1 MKSNFEG
8 PNIMR
13 HHLVSGAAVS
23 LLSAGTINA
32 VKLKRREV
40 TPLKATHDVIK
51 RTTQGTIA
59 TAAVVAASNYK
70 DQPNGGAFK
79 ALASLAIG
87 AAGVYAVE
95 LIDKKLNLD
104 VEEETEE
111 LALEPVINE
120 ERIENE

>member
-70 DQPNGGAFK
+70 DQKNGTFK

-104 VEEETEE
+104 VEEEVEE
-111 LALEPVINE
+111 LALEPVVNE
-120 ERIENE
+120 EGIENE

>member
-8 PNIMR
+8 PNIMK

-32 VKLKRREV
+32 VKLKRKEV
-40 TPLKATHDVIK
+40 TPLKAAHDVVK
-51 RTTQGTIA
+51 RTTQGTLA

-70 DQPNGGAFK
+70 DQPNGGVFK
-79 ALASLAIG
+79 AFASLAIG

-104 VEEETEE
+104 VEEQVEE
-111 LALEPVINE
+111 LAVEA
-120 ERIENE
+120 IE

>member
-70 DQPNGGAFK
+70 GQQNGTFK

-104 VEEETEE
+104 VEEEVEE
-111 LALEPVINE
+111 LALEPVVNE
-120 ERIENE
+120 EGIENE